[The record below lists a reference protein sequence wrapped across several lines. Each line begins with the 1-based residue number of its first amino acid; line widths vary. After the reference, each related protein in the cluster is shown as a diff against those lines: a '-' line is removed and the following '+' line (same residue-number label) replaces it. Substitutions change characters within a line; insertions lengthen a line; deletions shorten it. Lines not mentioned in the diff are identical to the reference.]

1 MRKDSENFDK
11 QLKVLQ
17 VNALNNGNQKEK
29 SSEK

>member
-17 VNALNNGNQKEK
+17 VNSLNNGNQKEK
-29 SSEK
+29 NSEK